1 MFKDDIDKIWEA
13 FLKDRS
19 KMVLK
24 EKLLMHYVPLVR
36 IIAGRMMIS
45 LPASVSLDD
54 LVSNG
59 LIGLINAIDRFDA
72 EKCVKFET
80 FASIKIKGAILDGL
94 RELDWVPRNIR
105 EKSNVLENAIRR
117 AEGRLNRLPTDLE
130 IADELKITLDEY
142 FELLNEVKTVSL
154 LSLDNELD
162 TGEGTQRLLDIIE
175 DKETRKPDEIVER
188 QELKTILVQS
198 IMQLKDIEKNVI
210 ALYYYEQLTLKEIG
224 EVLSLTESR
233 VCQIHTK
240 VILTL
245 RNKIVDYLQVK
256 HPSL

>member
-1 MFKDDIDKIWEA
+1 MLRDEIDKIWEA

-24 EKLLMHYVPLVR
+24 EKILMHYVPLVR

-45 LPASVSLDD
+45 LPSSVSLDD

-59 LIGLINAIDRFDA
+59 LIGLINAIDRFDI

-80 FASIKIKGAILDGL
+80 FANIKIKGAILDGL

-105 EKSNVLENAIRR
+105 EKSNLLENAIRK
-117 AEGRLNRLPTDLE
+117 AEIRLNRMPGDSE
-130 IADELKITLDEY
+130 IAEELNISLDDY
-142 FELLNEVKTVSL
+142 FELLNEVKTVAL
-154 LSLDNELD
+154 LSLDSELETMD
-162 TGEGTQRLLDIIE
+162 GTTKLLDVIE
-175 DKETRKPDEIVER
+175 DKEARKPDELIEH

-198 IMQLKDIEKNVI
+198 IMQLKDTEKNVI

-245 RNKIVDYLQVK
+245 RNKISDYLQVR
-256 HPSL
+256 

>member
-1 MFKDDIDKIWEA
+1 MLKDEIDIIWEA

-19 KMVLK
+19 KMALK
-24 EKLLMHYVPLVR
+24 EKILMHYVPLVR

-45 LPASVSLDD
+45 LPSSVSLDD

-59 LIGLINAIDRFDA
+59 LIGLINAIDRFDT

-80 FASIKIKGAILDGL
+80 FANIKIKGSILDGL

-105 EKSNVLENAIRR
+105 EKSNLLENAIKR
-117 AEGRLNRLPTDLE
+117 AESRLNRMPSDSE
-130 IADELKITLDEY
+130 IAEELNISLDDY
-142 FELLNEVKTVSL
+142 FELLNDVKTVAL
-154 LSLDNELD
+154 LSLDTELETTD
-162 TGEGTQRLLDIIE
+162 GTKRLLDVIE
-175 DKETRKPDEIVER
+175 DKEAKKPDEVIEH
-188 QELKTILVQS
+188 QELKTILVES
-198 IMQLKDIEKNVI
+198 ITKLKDVEKNVI

-245 RNKIVDYLQVK
+245 RNKISDYLQVR
-256 HPSL
+256 